1 MRGSRAYVCARVR
14 KRREGEKREE
24 KEREEERKE
33 GRKGEKVERGAKSRK
48 EVKKERRDKDAVEE
62 WSIRGRSCYTALRPR
77 LRSSLH
83 RAAHPRRANM
93 PLASTVAH
101 LPE

>member
-1 MRGSRAYVCARVR
+1 M
-14 KRREGEKREE
+14 
-24 KEREEERKE
+24 EREEERKE